1 MITLFPSGIGQRDH
15 SRCARD
21 CKVYF
26 QKFNVGNR
34 LKRMRALRHPLRQRI
49 DLRQYSVLGQ
59 AHGYCGWYSR

>member
-1 MITLFPSGIGQRDH
+1 MIPLFPSGIDQRDH

-34 LKRMRALRHPLRQRI
+34 LRRMRASRSGCVTGFPEPRPPKAPL
-49 DLRQYSVLGQ
+49 
-59 AHGYCGWYSR
+59 